1 MAAGRQDPM
10 EVPTGDDEDSPC
22 IGATTDPPERT
33 FVQTDADSGP
43 DADQV
48 YGARWT

>member
-1 MAAGRQDPM
+1 MPRQDPL

-22 IGATTDPPERT
+22 IGAEETPERT

-43 DADQV
+43 EADQV
-48 YGARWT
+48 YGKRWE